1 MDWKQCHSPMLDD
14 IFHPL
19 ILDDSGTCNY
29 KRIWCSILLECLIT
43 KNYATHPKS
52 FLPGSGIQNNLCAQD
67 LNFRTYS
74 EIWKQTH
81 TIKISLW
88 RSYSSVFL
96 PVSEIILHLV
106 DKLLVTWKSEIV
118 HQIGSWVIQIV
129 NNITHPFF
137 PATSKQWI
145 WALKSTMQL

>member
-1 MDWKQCHSPMLDD
+1 MDWKQCHLPMLDD

-19 ILDDSGTCNY
+19 ILDDNGTCNCY
-29 KRIWCSILLECLIT
+29 RIWYSILLESLIT

-52 FLPGSGIQNNLCAQD
+52 FLSGSGIQNNLYAQD
-67 LNFRTYS
+67 SSFKTYS

-88 RSYSSVFL
+88 RSYSSTFL
-96 PVSEIILHLV
+96 PVSEIILHVV
-106 DKLLVTWKSEIV
+106 DKYLVTWKSEIF
-118 HQIGSWVIQIV
+118 HQIGSWVIQTV

-137 PATSKQWI
+137 PVNSKQWN
-145 WALKSTMQL
+145 WALKISVQL